1 MTPLEIRPLDGA
13 GAEILG
19 ANLGATTVGEWNQI
33 EAAFAAFG
41 AIFFPDQLLNE
52 EETNAFASRWGTVTP
67 APEATGPEFQGW
79 QADRSFLPF
88 PPLGSVNTPLGGAK
102 APRIRLASMY
112 AAFDGLTT
120 GTQNAL
126 EALSATHTSPDGN
139 LETTHPVVIRHPIS
153 GRKSL
158 FVNPSSTTAVVGMDD
173 VASMALLN
181 ELFSHCQADE
191 FVVEAECEPGCL
203 ALIDHRAMLRYF
215 YDDSRAGSQFQTVS
229 IAGCALAPAVRPD
242 KSDRSLTQKA
252 AATLA
257 GGIITAAMAGIAEVM
272 EPEKRK
278 QQDIEIVSDA
288 PEREPL
294 DADFDFGDLPP
305 LD

>member
-1 MTPLEIRPLDGA
+1 MTLLEIRPLDGA
-13 GAEILG
+13 GAEVLG
-19 ANLGATTVGEWNQI
+19 VDLANTTVGEWNQI

-41 AIFFPDQLLNE
+41 ALFFRDQILTEDEQHN
-52 EETNAFASRWGTVTP
+52 FASRWGSVT
-67 APEATGPEFQGW
+67 ATSQGSDVELQGW
-79 QADRSFLPF
+79 HGDNSFLPF
-88 PPLGSVNTPLGGAK
+88 PPLGSVSVPVGAISTPS
-102 APRIRLASMY
+102 IRLASMY
-112 AAFDGLTT
+112 AAFDGLTS
-120 GTQNAL
+120 GTQRAL
-126 EALSATHTSPDGN
+126 EALSATHSSPDGK

-158 FVNPSSTTAVVGMDD
+158 FINPHSTTAVVDMDE

-181 ELFSHCQADE
+181 ELFSHCQAEE
-191 FVVEAECEPGCL
+191 FLVDAECEPGCL

-215 YDDSRAGSQFQTVS
+215 DDGVGTGSHFRTLSV
-229 IAGCALAPAVRPD
+229 AGCALAPSVRPD
-242 KSDRSLTQKA
+242 KADRSLTQKA

-278 QQDIEIVSDA
+278 QQDIEIVSEA

-294 DADFDFGDLPP
+294 DSDFDFGDLPP